1 MKSVVN
7 LRERLSVPLLVAVA
21 ALCYF
26 FAVPSG
32 VSGQE
37 TRPEPIPEGSLSM
50 GFEFKIPD
58 GSTVYNPVIV
68 LDGALYGGKLGS
80 LDPDSILR
88 VHIIRAVPADTLL
101 VTSFRGI
108 RPGERWLT
116 YEQALKQSVKGY
128 RMNGIG
134 LWSRREFKKLPEDK
148 IKSLEF
154 DSVSNEICVFT
165 KFQKGFYI
173 TKQGNHSCLRFLFH
187 PKERVS
193 DQQARDSMVSCI
205 DRYARFVPA
214 RFFSDEWTILAKWIS
229 RRVVYPPALLKDGV
243 QGCVWLQFV
252 IGADGRLKDYQIEE
266 SPHILF
272 SIAVLKVVER
282 LPAWIPATYDGEPVE
297 SNYRLPIIFKL
308 YGSPSYSYQFGTR

>member
-1 MKSVVN
+1 MNSKSC
-7 LRERLSVPLLVAVA
+7 L
-21 ALCYF
+21 
-26 FAVPSG
+26 
-32 VSGQE
+32 
-37 TRPEPIPEGSLSM
+37 
-50 GFEFKIPD
+50 
-58 GSTVYNPVIV
+58 
-68 LDGALYGGKLGS
+68 
-80 LDPDSILR
+80 
-88 VHIIRAVPADTLL
+88 
-101 VTSFRGI
+101 
-108 RPGERWLT
+108 
-116 YEQALKQSVKGY
+116 
-128 RMNGIG
+128 
-134 LWSRREFKKLPEDK
+134 EDK

-173 TKQGNHSCLRFLFH
+173 TKQGNHSCQRFLFH

-308 YGSPSYSYQFGTR
+308 YGSLLILISSVPGRATESSSIPYRMHPTAGNFPQLFISFHFPNFFCLRSFCRLPMSGMSKKWTK